1 MSFKVINNFLEKTK
15 IDKIENILT
24 DPSFPWFYL
33 NSTATLKDKS
43 NFLFTHI
50 LYENERVTSNFYNLI
65 VTPVLKILNK
75 TNITRAKLNFY
86 TKREKQIKTQFHI
99 DRKDN
104 HTVALFSFNTN
115 NGYTDFKNGKK
126 IKSIKNKLVL
136 FPGNLEHRSVNQTDK
151 DYRIN
156 LNINFKD
163 VI

>member
-1 MSFKVINNFLEKTK
+1 MFKEINNFLEKTK
-15 IDKIENILT
+15 IDKIKNIIT
-24 DPSFPWFYL
+24 SSNFAWYYL
-33 NSTATLKDKS
+33 DSTATIKDKS

-50 LYENERVTSNFYNLI
+50 LYEDEQIKSNFYNLI
-65 VTPVLKILNK
+65 VEPILKKLNK
-75 TNITRAKLNFY
+75 NNITRAKLNFY
-86 TKREKQIKTQFHI
+86 TKREKQIKTKFHI

-104 HTVALFSFNTN
+104 HTVALFSLNTN

-163 VI
+163 V